1 MILLIDNYD
10 SFSYNL
16 YQMIGE
22 LNPNINVI
30 RNDEL
35 TLSEIKRLSP
45 EFIVISPGPGR
56 PNDAGLSVDIIKNF
70 IKNTYSRNLFR
81 ASIYL

>member
-16 YQMIGE
+16 YQMIGAI
-22 LNPNINVI
+22 NPEIKVI

-35 TLSEIKRLSP
+35 TAEEI
-45 EFIVISPGPGR
+45 E
-56 PNDAGLSVDIIKNF
+56 A
-70 IKNTYSRNLFR
+70 
-81 ASIYL
+81 